1 MTETEQ
7 ANHIERADIGEANI
21 STLNV
26 SDLQWEGIETLAAIT
41 SELEAMRDQD
51 NKLIEAINSASH
63 QHSLT
68 SQQEAKSG
76 PTYGYIGTT
85 FDETGS
91 IKSLSEIEAAQKRNE
106 KGPDR
111 PQNEKSGT
119 TIPSSQ
125 LLEISIKA
133 PEITILAPDLAQNKN
148 HLVSKGTTTP
158 PGRARHKKDDN
169 PVKSRKD
176 RTIEITENPATRPTS
191 QPEQPAR
198 AVVESRGTTVEHKSA
213 IAEPSKAA
221 GFYLGDDGRVRRPD
235 GTFANRVEVHRF
247 NHEQNANTARQ
258 QGEAADPRLPQ
269 LIAKSLGMLAT
280 MGGKTAS
287 GAGEQ
292 AGTVA
297 GVATGG
303 SIFLAAKE
311 VSELAS
317 DVKESAKERGISSIR
332 DIAPYL
338 KRQLGFADNPADQA
352 THGTPGK
359 RRPPKQLAPG
369 EAPRRLASAD
379 AQLQEGRVDRGSR
392 SRRQSRRGEAA
403 SNPAEQEAL
412 AQAGSRPG
420 DQPSYQEKEQRVEV
434 ASHLHPANAPR
445 PVDAAIV
452 NQQQASSSQAY
463 QQVQVRSEPSKPQP
477 DSVTDSQAKQQA
489 QGPAADRQ
497 VDINV
502 RQREQVTRTGSG
514 EANQRQWPSASA
526 ASPES
531 TPPKPV
537 HDTKLQ
543 QEGPSA
549 SPLQGTQQG
558 SFQVAAPAAGYPS
571 VQPLS
576 VTAEEQRQQGKPLQA
591 GIAQAHPQEK
601 QAGMAKSAIAS
612 QQDKQTIQLKAA
624 SDSQLKQAEEQH
636 QEVIKKL
643 EEVIE
648 AVKPKGPT
656 MLDSAFDMASDRYRR
671 RGRGGKGKS
680 RSPRSRPAAASARRT
695 RAGAGRWSGPS
706 RTGRADA
713 DFPRRTPKPS
723 VVRAGMGK
731 ALPSLPAV
739 STAAGRTAGAAVKGG
754 AALGGAA
761 VGRLAGAGA
770 KAIPLVGQAITL
782 GLAAYDAYDGYNDKG
797 AQAQAFGLKEG
808 KEASTSQ
815 KSAMAAARALDLG
828 GITSGFAG
836 LVGSA
841 AGAMGFQKIQDAM
854 TFDTDDM
861 ARAIYEG
868 MTLFN
873 RRNPETTTRGGDLTI
888 NQLGGGVTPRGIT
901 PMTGDWKGTPLKF
914 NGTEAENGLPQGYLA
929 NTVTVESGGDPN
941 ARNKSGAAGLY
952 QFMPKTAA
960 GLNLMN
966 PFDPVEATQAMITHT
981 KNNQA
986 YFQSV
991 MGRAPE
997 GRELY
1002 LMHQQGMAGG
1012 TKLLKNPMARA
1023 TDLVGAGAV
1032 LQNGGRVDMTSQEF
1046 TNMVLAKYDKAEA
1059 FNKAN
1064 PGKAIDMDKLVGTKP
1079 KYEAP
1084 MMLRGGPRQD
1094 ELPQPLLPPAPKLPT
1109 GSLQQPEGAAPG
1121 KSAPDQIAPGS
1132 TAPTAIRGST
1142 STTRAAPP
1150 PMLMP
1155 VSDIQSIAVRNDQRE
1170 KDKKPYAPGAD
1181 TDAAMLAVLKS
1192 MDKSLKDMGK
1202 DKARAP
1208 QAGGPVRPGGKPPIG
1223 GHPALP
1229 GSAADFANDRR

>member
-119 TIPSSQ
+119 TTPSSQ

-198 AVVESRGTTVEHKSA
+198 AVVESRETTVEHKSA